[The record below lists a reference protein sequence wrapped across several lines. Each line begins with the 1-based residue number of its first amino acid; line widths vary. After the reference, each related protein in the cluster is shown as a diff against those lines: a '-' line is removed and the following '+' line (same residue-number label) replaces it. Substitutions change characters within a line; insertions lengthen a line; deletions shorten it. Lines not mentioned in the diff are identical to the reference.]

1 MNETLYHVGQ
11 WSILVMGIIAV
22 ALSVYYIRFFSKAN
36 GRRNLAFTMQ
46 LFLCEQI
53 VTSVGTLVFSIS
65 SVVSSTTGRDFESWN
80 AIPPYWAILIRSLM
94 FSAMIISTVKL
105 SIEVARISRE
115 E

>member
-1 MNETLYHVGQ
+1 MKEILYHAGQ
-11 WSILVMGIIAV
+11 WSILVMGVIAV
-22 ALSVYYIRFFSKAN
+22 ALSVHYIIFFSKAS

-53 VTSVGTLVFSIS
+53 VTSIGTLLFSIS
-65 SVVSSTTGRDFESWN
+65 SVVSSTMGRDFESWN
-80 AIPPYWAILIRSLM
+80 AIPPHWAILIRSLM
-94 FSAMIISTVKL
+94 FSAMILSTVKL